1 MTMLREQIRASF
13 GGFSGKVLFIILVLI
28 FWSTIS
34 AVGFLDSFLFP
45 GPVFVLYRLD
55 RLVFGGEILPDIAS
69 TLLKIGIAFTVGSLS
84 GIAVGIFLSK
94 WDWMYNSAS
103 PFLDFLRSIPAT
115 ALFPLFL
122 LIFGAGD
129 PTNTALAMWICAL
142 YLSLHVS
149 KGLRGTS
156 ETSLIVAKSLK
167 KSEIETLV
175 HVRFKEALPIIFV
188 GFRTAV
194 SLTIAVVVVAEMFV
208 GTKNG
213 IGKVLIDAA
222 YVYDIPKLYAGILV
236 IGVIGYLLNFI
247 VAATEQR
254 VVHWH
259 GK

>member
-1 MTMLREQIRASF
+1 MTMLREQIRASLS
-13 GGFSGKVLFIILVLI
+13 GFSGKVLFVLI
-28 FWSTIS
+28 VLVFWGVIS
-34 AVGFLDSFLFP
+34 VTGFLDAFLFP
-45 GPVFVLYRLD
+45 GPLPVLFRLNK
-55 RLVFGGEILPDIAS
+55 LVFGGEMLPDIAS
-69 TLLKIGIAFTVGSLS
+69 TLTKIGVAFTVGSLS
-84 GIAVGIFLSK
+84 GIAVGIFLSR
-94 WDWMYNSAS
+94 WDWMYTSAS

-129 PTNTALAMWICAL
+129 PTNTALAVWICAL

-167 KSEIETLV
+167 KSEIETLF

-194 SLTIAVVVVAEMFV
+194 SLTIAVVVVAEMFI

-236 IGVIGYLLNFI
+236 IGVIGYLLNHI
-247 VAATEQR
+247 VAMTEQKI
-254 VVHWH
+254 VHWH